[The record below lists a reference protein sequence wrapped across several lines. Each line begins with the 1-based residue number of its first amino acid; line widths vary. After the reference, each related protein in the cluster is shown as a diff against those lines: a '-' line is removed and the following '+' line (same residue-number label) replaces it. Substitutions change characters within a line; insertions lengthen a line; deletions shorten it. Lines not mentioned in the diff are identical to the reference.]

1 MFNYE
6 LLITNYLFS
15 FYYLTIYSLKL
26 IKLKQV
32 PMYYL
37 CTISY
42 RSRHLLFVIGENSK
56 STK

>member
-1 MFNYE
+1 MNYE
-6 LLITNYLFS
+6 LQITNYLVS

-42 RSRHLLFVIGENSK
+42 RGGH
-56 STK
+56 